1 MLTQTEIVNRLRIYA
16 LKGVNKELQDG
27 ITIPIDSG
35 FEALSP
41 VEETVL
47 SMLYI
52 DKPTKPASEIAK
64 MYGVSVSTVYRIRK
78 RALEILQCVIDDDYI
93 KYNKIGKGVKI

>member
-16 LKGVNKELQDG
+16 LKGVNKELQNG
-27 ITIPIDSG
+27 IVIPIDSG

-52 DKPTKPASEIAK
+52 DKPTKTPQEIAK
-64 MYGVSVSTVYRIRK
+64 MYGVSVSTIYRIRK
-78 RALEILQCVIDDDYI
+78 RALLVLQCVIDDEYI
-93 KYNKIGKGVKI
+93 NYMKIGKEAKI